1 MLLSKTNIITI
12 ILFLPF
18 LSSSRRNENCDG
30 QGSNKVSI
38 RIQNLLLLLP
48 EIRQSDSVIR
58 QFWLDTRNGKQ
69 QLGGR
74 MLPNHSTNDKKDPIS
89 IPMNK
94 LLVEMLEAGIE
105 CCEPG
110 EDGEVET

>member
-1 MLLSKTNIITI
+1 M
-12 ILFLPF
+12 
-18 LSSSRRNENCDG
+18 
-30 QGSNKVSI
+30 
-38 RIQNLLLLLP
+38 LLLP

-69 QLGGR
+69 QLGGG
-74 MLPNHSTNDKKDPIS
+74 MLPNHSANDKRDPIN

-105 CCEPG
+105 CCG
-110 EDGEVET
+110 VAEDGEVEM